1 MDISEFL
8 AERDVLLGLD
18 AVDKVSLLQRLAQQ
32 AAATL
37 ELRPADIATA
47 LFEREKLGSTG
58 TGGGVAVPHARLAK
72 VTRPLGV
79 FARMKGAIAF
89 DAIDGEPVDLV
100 FLLLLPSGGE
110 GRYLSALAAVARKLR
125 SPDVQTSLRKSKTQA
140 ELYAAVCH

>member
-1 MDISEFL
+1 MEISEFL

-18 AVDKVSLLQRLAQQ
+18 ETDKAALLQRLAKQ

-37 ELRPADIATA
+37 ELPAAEIASA

-79 FARMKGAIAF
+79 FARMKGAVAF

-125 SPDVQTSLRKSKTQA
+125 NPDVQASLRKSKTQA
-140 ELYAAVCH
+140 ELYAAVCR